1 MKARRKARSLALQA
15 LYEIDCASH
24 PPDEVLAARL
34 EEQPLNAELEA
45 FTRRLVVGVLEHTTD
60 LDGLIHRHAPEWPLD
75 QMAVIDRN
83 ILRMAIWEFVV
94 DGGTPT
100 KVAINEAVELAKLF
114 GSDSA
119 PRFVNGVLGVLA
131 AKESELARYFAKKKA
146 NALVQSPSGIEKSQT
161 PNSKPPTP
169 ITNL

>member
-24 PPDEVLAARL
+24 PPEEVIAARL
-34 EEQPLNAELEA
+34 EEQPLSDELVA
-45 FTRRLVVGVLEHTTD
+45 FARHLVLGVLAHAPD

-75 QMAVIDRN
+75 QMAAIDRN

-94 DGGTPT
+94 DGETPT

-131 AKESELARYFAKKKA
+131 AKEVELVQFFAKKKA
-146 NALVQSPSGIEKSQT
+146 SAV
-161 PNSKPPTP
+161 
-169 ITNL
+169 